1 MEFVNARDF
10 RSPSAVWEKLA
21 KHGELVLT
29 NNGKPT
35 ALLLDLSDGKF
46 EDTLRAVRQAISMRT
61 FNILR
66 EEAAERGFLS
76 DEDIAAEIQA
86 YRAEKGGE

>member
-10 RSPSAVWEKLA
+10 RTPSTVLEKLA
-21 KHGELVLT
+21 KYGELVLT
-29 NNGKPT
+29 NNGTPT
-35 ALLLDLSDGKF
+35 ALLFDLTDGNF
-46 EDTLRAVRQAISMRT
+46 EDTLRAVRQAKSMRT

-86 YRAEKGGE
+86 YRAEN